1 MKKKSTVY
9 SKHFLEPISIL
20 TKKFSKSQ
28 LTSKIKRNK
37 L

>member
-1 MKKKSTVY
+1 MKKSYMINKNS
-9 SKHFLEPISIL
+9 FEPISIL

-28 LTSKIKRNK
+28 LHSKIKRNK